1 MHFPSP
7 ALQSL
12 TSVLSAFRSSQP
24 MAPATTPRYYAS
36 SDQEEDDIMMSP
48 EQRETYCK
56 MVRESGGFEVPDFAP
71 AVDLGQI
78 VPIKNTRG
86 LMKDLR
92 FCCQLAIEHYKQEEV
107 CFPPSPLETFI
118 ITSGRKISHCHVFGK
133 EIKFVKILKANGQ
146 ICGPIN
152 YYITFEAKDLSGK
165 VDVYQALV
173 HLRCKREK
181 SKVGIMRLRP
191 ETGNPTVTG
200 SSSCSTPC
208 AALEEKPQV
217 DHHAARTRYGKR
229 KA

>member
-92 FCCQLAIEHYKQEEV
+92 FCCQLAIEHYKQEE
-107 CFPPSPLETFI
+107 
-118 ITSGRKISHCHVFGK
+118 GK